1 MFDILCDVWSRPGVS
16 HSPILPLDVSKLTA
30 ENAESEISRLHRSGL
45 DSLYLISRT
54 TVNETVIDSVFAA
67 AAKRYMLVF
76 VDGNRYAGIF
86 IEPDEAMRAYFM
98 NLGKTKKSG

>member
-16 HSPILPLDVSKLTA
+16 HSPILPLDVSKLTP

-54 TVNETVIDSVFAA
+54 TVNETVLDSVFAA

-76 VDGNRYAGIF
+76 VDEKIIASYASCT
-86 IEPDEAMRAYFM
+86 DEVFAAYNPM
-98 NLGKTKKSG
+98 MCAHTALN